1 MSACGVAHCATMC
14 CDVLNLRVALFCGV
28 LFVVCCLLFVAVL
41 FFVLFFSVLRCTVV
55 LLYIY
60 LLCGCWLLLLS
71 ILSAVNTQVLTCTLD
86 PYIFTIGS
94 ALTCELVIFD
104 AESLSTKQL

>member
-14 CDVLNLRVALFCGV
+14 CDVLHLRVALFCGL
-28 LFVVCCLLFVAVL
+28 LFVVVL
-41 FFVLFFSVLRCTVV
+41 FLFCFFSVLRCTVV
-55 LLYIY
+55 LSSSSFSFL
-60 LLCGCWLLLLS
+60 LLCGCWLLLS
-71 ILSAVNTQVLTCTLD
+71 STLSAVDKQVLTCTLD